1 MNERLVEIIA
11 YICLFAGLFAIGHAI
26 KQKQHKTEVYLYVQ
40 EHLDSYIQDNVKK
53 QE

>member
-11 YICLFAGLFAIGHAI
+11 YICLFVGLFAIGHAR

-40 EHLDSYIQDNVKK
+40 ENLDSYVQSSVSE